1 MGRVTARQR
10 DRLNELI
17 GYTEVMNSLT
27 PREDKMVNAAL
38 DPDASFA
45 EASKALAIL
54 RDKRDELRLEAG
66 GVEPIETPENTFTT
80 RLFNVAKTRSQY
92 EEARAVAETLAAVVH
107 QIRDEDECDAC
118 GHKHRGFDC
127 VATSS
132 FVEEDDWGDVKNA
145 GCGCRLFVQPEDEQV
160 LAYEAV
166 QYSNSLSTVWKEA
179 QDAVLEAMPGDLFV
193 IKGSPAHHDNTEGV
207 FLRAEATHRGVA
219 YLLRIP
225 VYGKDVFVPDKYL
238 SRPGSLNHEHRAT
251 QHIKSREYK
260 PSGGYDYVTVS
271 S

>member
-1 MGRVTARQR
+1 MGKVTPRQR

-17 GYTEVMNSLT
+17 GYTEVMNNLT
-27 PREDKMVNAAL
+27 PREDKIVTAAL
-38 DPDASFA
+38 EPDASFA

-66 GVEPIETPENTFTT
+66 GVEPIATPENTFSA
-80 RLFNVAKTRSQY
+80 RLFKVAVAKDAY
-92 EEARAVAETLAAVVH
+92 EAAKAVADALAAVVH
-107 QIRDEDECDAC
+107 QVRSEDECDAC
-118 GHKHRGFDC
+118 GHPHRGFDC
-127 VATSS
+127 VTA
-132 FVEEDDWGDVKNA
+132 VGREDDWGGVRDVA
-145 GCGCRLFVQPEDEQV
+145 CGCRLFVQPEDEQV